1 MASIDE
7 TLEALVAEAGPSAV
21 QRLRGAPFDTARA
34 QRLFDALTGQ
44 RELTPPP
51 APRPPET
58 SDPPEALKADAA
70 PTPPPEP
77 LEGDEDD
84 DFVEI
89 DDESLAGALD
99 DEEPQD
105 EEEAEFSVEVLI
117 EEDIA
122 ADSVDELAEQ
132 IEELASQHGGMRDVL
147 DDSVDDEVNEFFEGD
162 EELEDSFDG
171 DDDTGTVQV
180 KLPEEHEAP
189 KPDRKKGMRSS
200 VKKLFRK

>member
-1 MASIDE
+1 VASIDE
-7 TLEALVAEAGPSAV
+7 TLEALVVEAGPSAV
-21 QRLRGAPFDTARA
+21 QRLRGAPFDAARA

-58 SDPPEALKADAA
+58 SEPPDEVTADAA
-70 PTPPPEP
+70 PAPDPVADD
-77 LEGDEDD
+77 GEDHAD

-89 DDESLAGALD
+89 DDESLAGSMNAEDLEDD
-99 DEEPQD
+99 DEGEY
-105 EEEAEFSVEVLI
+105 SVEVMI
-117 EEDIA
+117 EDDIA
-122 ADSVDELAEQ
+122 VEAVDELAEQ
-132 IEELASQHGGMRDVL
+132 IEELASQHGAMRDVL
-147 DDSVDDEVNEFFEGD
+147 EDSLDHESADEFFAGD
-162 EELEDSFDG
+162 DELED